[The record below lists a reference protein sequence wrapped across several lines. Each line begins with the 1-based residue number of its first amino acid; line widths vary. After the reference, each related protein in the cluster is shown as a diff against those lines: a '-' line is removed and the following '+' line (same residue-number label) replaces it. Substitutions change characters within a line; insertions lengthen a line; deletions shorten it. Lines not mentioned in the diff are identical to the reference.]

1 MRGALGQT
9 ARHPPGGGRGFAQNV
24 ATEARTFLWS
34 WHPRVRYLVD
44 GPASSACTCGCPY
57 VRAKPLQGA
66 AFLQQRSIKVLLA
79 DADERFVGDLR
90 QTLNDAHEG
99 ALEIEWVGELS
110 QALARLTQGGLDAV
124 LLSLDLPDSQGMV
137 TFDRTYAF
145 APDVPIIIIADEAD
159 DEAAVST
166 VQAGAQDY
174 LVKGEFGPG
183 LLVRAV
189 RHAIERHR
197 LFSALRSLSLI
208 DDLTG
213 LYNRRGFSDLG
224 EQYLKLARRSGR
236 GVTMVYLDLDR
247 FKTINDS
254 LGHHVGDRALLK
266 VADILRATFRRSDI
280 IARLGGDEFGV
291 LALEAADE
299 SAELLVERL
308 RERIVDF
315 NETSP
320 EPFELSISIGMAH
333 HDDDPRVRLEDM
345 VTEADAAMYRE
356 KHGKRP
362 STVRER

>member
-1 MRGALGQT
+1 LQHRPIKILL
-9 ARHPPGGGRGFAQNV
+9 V
-24 ATEARTFLWS
+24 EAEEG
-34 WHPRVRYLVD
+34 YLD
-44 GPASSACTCGCPY
+44 ELREGLA
-57 VRAKPLQGA
+57 AKHA
-66 AFLQQRSIKVLLA
+66 
-79 DADERFVGDLR
+79 GDL
-90 QTLNDAHEG
+90 D
-99 ALEIEWVGELS
+99 LECVSELS
-110 QALARLTQGGLDAV
+110 HALARLAQGGFDAI

-137 TFDRTYAF
+137 TFDRAYAF
-145 APDVPIIIIADEAD
+145 APDVPIIVITDEPD
-159 DEAAVST
+159 EEAAVST

-174 LVKGEFGPG
+174 LVKSEISPS
-183 LLVRAV
+183 LLVRSI

-254 LGHHVGDRALLK
+254 LGHHVGDRALIK

-299 SAELLVERL
+299 SSESLVERL
-308 RERIVDF
+308 RERVVDF
-315 NETSP
+315 NESSP
-320 EPFELSISIGMAH
+320 EPYQLAVSIGMAH

-345 VTEADAAMYRE
+345 VAEADSAMYRE
-356 KHGKRP
+356 KHGKRAAAL
-362 STVRER
+362 RDR

>member
-1 MRGALGQT
+1 
-9 ARHPPGGGRGFAQNV
+9 
-24 ATEARTFLWS
+24 
-34 WHPRVRYLVD
+34 
-44 GPASSACTCGCPY
+44 
-57 VRAKPLQGA
+57 LQH
-66 AFLQQRSIKVLLA
+66 RPIKVLLVES
-79 DADERFVGDLR
+79 DEDYIDELR
-90 QTLNDAHEG
+90 AGLNVSHSG
-99 ALEIEWVGELS
+99 ALEVEWAAELS
-110 QALARLTQGGLDAV
+110 QALARLTQGGFDAV
-124 LLSLDLPDSQGMV
+124 LLSLDLQDSQGMV
-137 TFDRTYAF
+137 TFERANAF
-145 APDVPIIIIADEAD
+145 APDVPILIIANEAD
-159 DEAAVST
+159 EEAAMTT

-174 LVKGEFGPG
+174 LVKTEVGPS
-183 LLVRAV
+183 LIVRSV
-189 RHAIERHR
+189 RHGIERHR

-266 VADILRATFRRSDI
+266 VSDILRATFRRSDI

-291 LALEAADE
+291 LLLEAADE

-308 RERIVDF
+308 RERFADF
-315 NETSP
+315 NESSP
-320 EPFELSISIGMAH
+320 EPFQLAVSIGMAR
-333 HDDDPRVRLEDM
+333 HDDDPKVRLEDM

-362 STVRER
+362 AGLKDR

>member
-1 MRGALGQT
+1 
-9 ARHPPGGGRGFAQNV
+9 
-24 ATEARTFLWS
+24 
-34 WHPRVRYLVD
+34 
-44 GPASSACTCGCPY
+44 
-57 VRAKPLQGA
+57 
-66 AFLQQRSIKVLLA
+66 LQQRSIKVLLA
-79 DADERFVGDLR
+79 DPDERFVDELR
-90 QTLNDAHEG
+90 QTLSDAHDG
-99 ALEIEWVGELS
+99 ALDIEWVGELS
-110 QALARLTQGGLDAV
+110 QALARLTQGGHDAV
-124 LLSLDLPDSQGMV
+124 LLSLDLPDSKGMV

-145 APDVPIIIIADEAD
+145 SPDVPIIIIADEAD
-159 DEAAVST
+159 EEAAVST

-174 LVKGEFGPG
+174 LVKGEFGPAV
-183 LLVRAV
+183 LVRAL
-189 RHAIERHR
+189 RHGIERHR

-236 GVTMVYLDLDR
+236 GVTMVYVDLDR

-254 LGHHVGDRALLK
+254 LGHHVGDRALIK
-266 VADILRATFRRSDI
+266 IADILRATFRRSDI

-308 RERIVDF
+308 RERVVDF
-315 NETSP
+315 NESSP
-320 EPFELSISIGMAH
+320 EPFQLSISIGMAH

-345 VTEADAAMYRE
+345 VTQADAAMYRE
-356 KHGKRP
+356 KHGKMP

>member
-1 MRGALGQT
+1 
-9 ARHPPGGGRGFAQNV
+9 
-24 ATEARTFLWS
+24 
-34 WHPRVRYLVD
+34 
-44 GPASSACTCGCPY
+44 
-57 VRAKPLQGA
+57 LQH
-66 AFLQQRSIKVLLA
+66 RPIKVLLVES
-79 DADERFVGDLR
+79 DEDYIHELQAG
-90 QTLNDAHEG
+90 LNVSHSG
-99 ALEIEWVGELS
+99 ALDVEWVGELS
-110 QALARLTQGGLDAV
+110 QALARLTQGGFDAV

-137 TFDRTYAF
+137 TFERANAF
-145 APDVPIIIIADEAD
+145 APDVPILIVADEV
-159 DEAAVST
+159 DEAAAMST

-174 LVKGEFGPG
+174 LVKTEVGPS
-183 LLVRAV
+183 LIVRSV
-189 RHAIERHR
+189 RHGIERHR

-254 LGHHVGDRALLK
+254 LGHHVGDRALQK

-315 NETSP
+315 NDTSP
-320 EPFELSISIGMAH
+320 EPFQLAVSIGMAR
-333 HDDDPRVRLEDM
+333 HDDDPKVRLADM
-345 VTEADAAMYRE
+345 VADADAAMYRE
-356 KHGKRP
+356 KHAKHP
-362 STVRER
+362 SGRRDR